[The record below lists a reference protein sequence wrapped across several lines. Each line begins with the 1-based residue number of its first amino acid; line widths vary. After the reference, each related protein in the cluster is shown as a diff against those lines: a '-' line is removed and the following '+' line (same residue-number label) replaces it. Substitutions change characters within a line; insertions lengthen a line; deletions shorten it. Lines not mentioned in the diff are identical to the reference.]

1 MATFQVLIGGVDR
14 TSVIAVETFTAEIG
28 SRENITTCSFDIRDE
43 SRAIEVKGAESV
55 VVRQDAT
62 TIWSGYVGNV
72 SVSFDG
78 NANMLAV
85 DAQSGN
91 NMLDQKAYRTIGY
104 VSKGV
109 ALSGNDKGSIRPYG
123 FSRTFGAEVVWLL
136 ANSTCS
142 PGASP
147 ITYSSAKI
155 YKATNSLT
163 ARVDYGG
170 KTLREGLEDFIKA
183 AYGAKKMT
191 FWVDATG
198 ALNIQPTGQSANML
212 ENFDFYGNSS
222 SNWTLAGGASL
233 TTAAGQSTGAVGA
246 GSVADYGVQLDNS
259 GESALQNAAV
269 VAGRRYY
276 AAGALKNQTANRGR
290 INLIWKTSGG
300 ATISTDSLSTATT
313 GSWVRLEG
321 IYTAP
326 ATAAS
331 VDYKL
336 AYSGTTSGAAYF
348 DNLQIIEENAGFGIS
363 DTPNNTSTFAPED
376 YEESIDSSAV
386 INAVAIKGKKYT
398 VGKTY
403 ASDGNDAWQTYYVEY
418 SPSIAYF
425 GKVFTTALDDDK
437 VSSDAKALEA
447 AYKIFSE
454 SAFPIREGTYKIS
467 SAKLGAIVPTP
478 GTYQIF
484 QMSRMPS
491 ARQVTINRIESVSVL
506 PYGAGEV
513 VYEVQFGAQKGN
525 IASALATVGSAMW
538 GTGKPKTG
546 STVFEHNFVRDGLFS
561 TGRTL
566 TNPQVT
572 GVAAEVEQGAAI
584 SSIAAMSVVKKNT
597 ALTPANN
604 LPNLADYGGDGE
616 FPLGSLILLVPDA
629 GDPHLT
635 KPTLYRSDGATTW
648 TAVTPA
654 QLKSDA
660 VDAGRMGN
668 GMIVADSI
676 FAGTIDAGTI
686 DVTNLNA
693 SNINAGA
700 LSLAPLSA
708 NAITSTNFTVTN
720 TGAVTAKDL
729 TLIPSTSEVQGI
741 DAAAG
746 AITLEPPT
754 AFGAVTLKVT
764 NSDGTGDY
772 DSVGFTS
779 SAGAAANAA
788 ATVVTDTVHNFKVGQ
803 MVSFHSVGTTW
814 NDITA
819 TAPIQIITTP
829 TTTSFTVEHFAA
841 LPAIASNSA
850 GTIRAYKRL
859 AIRAAGGFY
868 VYRDATN
875 AGDIAAGS
883 LVLGNNLANY
893 GKDNL
898 ATVADGEL
906 AFLKSATPR
915 YGSGANLYSSNGTT
929 NVSTSGNF
937 SAAGGV
943 NTTLVA
949 STSDL
954 SAQIDG
960 GDLIVRHG
968 TGAGVNPRI
977 LFRNGAGT
985 YIAGLRA
992 TIGTLTL
999 YADSGTSNL
1008 GNFTAAAI
1016 NGSSV
1021 TASGNVISN
1030 GTGFLNDTPTTQTT
1044 PTTYTSGRAAI
1055 WTNTAG
1061 TAYRLDRYVAASS
1074 ARAKKN
1080 IELTDVA
1087 PEQFY
1092 GINLVDFEYDS
1103 EAAKAI
1109 WSNLSEMPTE
1119 TQHGVIYEQVKEVMP
1134 EAVFDEDTSGA
1145 GDPPG
1150 INWDQIYFA
1159 ALVALQEMNER
1170 VKVLEAEI
1178 AELKNGSG
1186 NIKE

>member
-14 TSVIAVETFTAEIG
+14 TSVISVESFTAEIG
-28 SRENITTCSFDIRDE
+28 SRENITTCSFDIQDE
-43 SRAIEVKGAESV
+43 TKAIEVKGAESV
-55 VVRQDAT
+55 VVKKDGT

-72 SVSFDG
+72 SITFDG
-78 NANMLAV
+78 GVNTLAI

-104 VSKGV
+104 TSKGV
-109 ALSGNDKGSIRPYG
+109 VGNAADKGSIRPQG
-123 FSRTFGAEVVWLL
+123 WSRTIGAEVTWLL
-136 ANSTCS
+136 ASSTCS

-147 ITYSSAKI
+147 IVYSSSKI
-155 YKATNSLT
+155 YSSSTTISPRL
-163 ARVDYGG
+163 DYGG
-170 KTLREGLEDFIKA
+170 KTLREALEMLVKA
-183 AYGAKKMT
+183 AYGKKKMT
-191 FWVDATG
+191 FWVDALG
-198 ALNIQPTGQSANML
+198 ELNIKPTGQAANML
-212 ENFDFYGNSS
+212 ENFDFYNGDTAS
-222 SNWTLAGGASL
+222 WTYTGATV
-233 TTAAGQSTGAVGA
+233 TTAAGQSTGAAGA
-246 GSVADYGVQLDNS
+246 GSIADYGVQLAS
-259 GESALQNAAV
+259 SAQLATQTLTV

-276 AAGALKNQTANRGR
+276 VAAGMKNVSADRGR
-290 INLIWKTSGG
+290 LNLVWKNSGG
-300 ATISTDSLSTATT
+300 TTISTDTISSATT
-313 GSWVRLEG
+313 GSWVRLEN

-326 ATAAS
+326 ATAATL
-331 VDYKL
+331 VYTL
-336 AYSGTTSGAAYF
+336 AYSGTASGNVYF
-348 DNLQIIEENAGFGIS
+348 DNLQIVAEDAAFGIS
-363 DTPNNTSTFAPED
+363 DVPNNTTTFAPEN
-376 YEESIDSSAV
+376 YEESVDSSAI
-386 INAVAIKGKKYT
+386 INAVAIKGKDYL
-398 VGKTY
+398 VGKSILEAGTK
-403 ASDGNDAWQTYYVEY
+403 AWYTYYVEY
-418 SPSIAYF
+418 APSIAYF
-425 GKVFTTALDDDK
+425 GKVFTTAVDD
-437 VSSDAKALEA
+437 SEINNTTKATEA
-447 AYKIFSE
+447 AYKVFSE
-454 SAFPIREGTYKIS
+454 SAFPIREGKYQIS
-467 SAKLGAIVPTP
+467 SAKLGSLIPSP

-484 QMSRMPS
+484 ELSRMPS
-491 ARQVTINRIESVSVL
+491 ARQRTINRIESVTVL

-525 IASALATVGSAMW
+525 LASSLATVGSAMW
-538 GTGKPKTG
+538 GIGKPKPA
-546 STVFEHNFVRDGLFS
+546 STVFDHNFVKEGLFAG
-561 TGRTL
+561 GRIL
-566 TNPQVT
+566 TDPQVT
-572 GVAAEVEQGAAI
+572 GAAAEVEQGSAI
-584 SSIAAMSVVKKNT
+584 PSIAPIPVIKKNT
-597 ALTPANN
+597 SLLPAAN
-604 LPNLADYGGDGE
+604 LPNLADYGGEGE
-616 FPLGSLILLVPDA
+616 FPIGSLVLLVPNA

-635 KPTLYRSDGATTW
+635 KPTLYRSDGASTW

-660 VDAGRMGN
+660 TTTGEMGQ
-668 GMIVADSI
+668 GIVVADSI
-676 FAGTIDAGTI
+676 FAGTIDASSI

-700 LSLAPLSA
+700 LTLTPLSST
-708 NAITSTNFTVTN
+708 AITSTNFTVSN
-720 TGAVTAKDL
+720 TGAVTAKQL
-729 TLIPSTSEVQGI
+729 TLNPSTSETQGI

-746 AITLEPPT
+746 AITITPPT
-754 AFGAVTLKVT
+754 GFGSAILKTT
-764 NSDGTGDY
+764 NSAGTDDY
-772 DSVGFTS
+772 DTVGFNS
-779 SAGAAANAA
+779 SGGAAALGT
-788 ATVVTDTVHNFKVGQ
+788 ATVVTDTDHNFKAGQ
-803 MVSFHSVGTTW
+803 MVSFHSVETTW
-814 NDITA
+814 NTITA
-819 TAPIQIITTP
+819 TAPIQILTTP
-829 TTTSFTVEHFAA
+829 TTTSFTISHFAI
-841 LPAIASNSA
+841 LPAVASNNA

-859 AIRAAGGFY
+859 AVRAAGGLY

-883 LVLGNNLANY
+883 LVLGSNLANY
-893 GKDNL
+893 GKANL

-906 AFLKSATPR
+906 AFIKAATPR

-943 NTTLVA
+943 NTTLLA

-954 SAQIDG
+954 AAQIDG

-992 TIGTLTL
+992 TVGTLTL
-999 YADSGTSNL
+999 YADSGTTTL
-1008 GNFTAAAI
+1008 GNFTAGAI
-1016 NGSSV
+1016 SGSSV
-1021 TASGNVISN
+1021 TSSGNLISN
-1030 GTGFLNDTPTTQTT
+1030 GTGLLNDTPTTQTT

-1080 IELTDVA
+1080 IQDTSVA

-1103 EAAKAI
+1103 EAARAI

-1186 NIKE
+1186 NIEE